1 MSRVLAL
8 CCLEPGLEGMMLSRQ
23 VTCQTELHILRAA
36 SVWGLPAS
44 YVPAQSLSVGY
55 GLPAAVVLTLY
66 SLLQKP

>member
-1 MSRVLAL
+1 
-8 CCLEPGLEGMMLSRQ
+8 MLSRQ